1 MAPLL
6 LPCPARRQMAQR
18 SNNQLLGS
26 LPQLGFAMTEEEIE
40 RKTSCSK
47 ILKSFRGYPVT
58 FNIKGPGCRL
68 AGEVQ
73 NEHIRFAS
81 RTDYA
86 TVILNNLRL
95 LILLSFK
102 SSAIFPISGWI
113 TGWWTCLP
121 AKGTNTVLS
130 WRLVL
135 SPAQSPTGFIK
146 SLWTLMSTLVCH
158 DVGLGFLC
166 WLPQS
171 RLISIRNSPAV
182 HSRKISLCLLG
193 RGNKSAEWMS
203 LRDAKRYQDSMHQQR
218 LHIQSQMKCHLYYSV
233 SYHRNI

>member
-1 MAPLL
+1 M
-6 LPCPARRQMAQR
+6 
-18 SNNQLLGS
+18 
-26 LPQLGFAMTEEEIE
+26 
-40 RKTSCSK
+40 
-47 ILKSFRGYPVT
+47 T
-58 FNIKGPGCRL
+58 FNTKGPGCRL
-68 AGEVQ
+68 AGDVQ
-73 NEHIRFAS
+73 NEHIHFAS

-86 TVILNNLRL
+86 TVILNNSSL

-113 TGWWTCLP
+113 AGWWTCLP
-121 AKGTNTVLS
+121 AKGTNPVLS

-158 DVGLGFLC
+158 DTGLGFSC

-193 RGNKSAEWMS
+193 RGNISWVDVSVWCQEMS
-203 LRDAKRYQDSMHQQR
+203 RWHTPTEAAYPEPDKY
-218 LHIQSQMKCHLYYSV
+218 HLYYSV
-233 SYHRNI
+233 SYRGNI